1 MQDGPRYLTE
11 TDLSVLTTSQQTE
24 LGALGQTEDGRK
36 YRYVKFGGTS
46 TIAPAMVVTTPAVT
60 SGYQGLAITATSVAG
75 ANQSTANLATGS
87 TQLVLTNGATAITL
101 NQFAEGYLEVLVGSN
116 GTSGS
121 YLYRITGNTAAAAS
135 TGYVTVFLAE
145 PLRNTTALVPGTDT
159 ANLNVSVYSGV
170 NTSATAALPIGVTLN
185 PIPNTAS
192 VTNYGWVQTYGA
204 CTVLNDAGGTITVGG
219 SFGQSVTTAGNVVAA
234 TASTHPIIGITR
246 VAISASNAGPA
257 FLVLN

>member
-1 MQDGPRYLTE
+1 MQDGPRFLTE

-24 LGALGQTEDGRK
+24 LGAVGQTEDGRK

-60 SGYQGLAITATSVAG
+60 AGYQALAITAVGTATQ
-75 ANQSTANLATGS
+75 ATANLATGS

-101 NQFAEGYLEVLVGSN
+101 NQFAEGYLEVFVGSN

-121 YLYRITGNTAAAAS
+121 YLYRITGNTAAAAT

-159 ANLNVSVYSGV
+159 ANLNVSAYAGV
-170 NTSATAALPIGVTLN
+170 NTSATAALPIGVTIN
-185 PIPNTAS
+185 PVPNTSS

-204 CTVLNDAGGTITVGG
+204 CTVLNDAGGTVTVGG
-219 SFGQSVTTAGNVVAA
+219 SFAQSVTTAGTVVAA
-234 TASTHPIIGITR
+234 TASTHPTIGITR
-246 VAISASNAGPA
+246 VAISASTAGPA
-257 FLVLN
+257 FLTLT